1 MSHPIPSDQLSRRE
15 RQVMELLAR
24 LGGATAR
31 DVQRELPDPPTYS
44 AVRSILRIL
53 GEKKMIT
60 KVRKE
65 GRDFYSSAVPADKAR
80 LNALQTVVRN
90 FFSNSAVEAACALL
104 GNGTRAIS
112 REEAETLRKLID
124 EARKK

>member
-1 MSHPIPSDQLSRRE
+1 
-15 RQVMELLAR
+15 
-24 LGGATAR
+24 
-31 DVQRELPDPPTYS
+31 
-44 AVRSILRIL
+44 
-53 GEKKMIT
+53 MIT